1 LPTNPASI
9 HLDPT
14 VAPLTV
20 VSGGQ
25 TGVDRAALDV
35 ALERG
40 IPCGG
45 WCPAGRWA
53 EDGPI
58 HPCYP
63 LRQTPSA
70 DPAQRTEWNVRD
82 SDGTALLVAPAASPG
97 TERTAE
103 VARRLG
109 RPVYRWR
116 LDADPDAEGFRRWLR
131 EHSIRTLNLAGP
143 RESESPGI
151 HAAARDWLCAVLPVR
166 PMIRHIL
173 PGEREHYLD
182 PGES

>member
-1 LPTNPASI
+1 MEGSAGLNAI
-9 HLDPT
+9 
-14 VAPLTV
+14 

-35 ALERG
+35 AMERG

-53 EDGPI
+53 EDGRIAPR
-58 HPCYP
+58 YP
-63 LRQTPSA
+63 LRETPSA

-82 SDGTALLVAPAASPG
+82 SDGTVLLLAAADSPG

-103 VARRLG
+103 AARRLH
-109 RPVYRWR
+109 RPVYPWR
-116 LDADPDAEGFRRWLR
+116 LDAPPDAADFRRWLR
-131 EHSIRTLNLAGP
+131 EHGIRTLNVAGA

-151 HAAARDWLCAVLPVR
+151 HAAAVAWLRTVL
-166 PMIRHIL
+166 
-173 PGEREHYLD
+173 
-182 PGES
+182 S